1 MLNSTV
7 DYNLIGN
14 RIRKKRREL
23 NLTQEQLAND
33 LNLTTFYISKIENG
47 KATATLET
55 LSLIAHHLQLDLSYL
70 ISGTSTLEKKYY
82 IDELNDIC
90 SKATKKQL
98 DLIIRLSKAVL
109 DD

>member
-55 LSLIAHHLQLDLSYL
+55 LSLIAHHLQFDTYLD
-70 ISGTSTLEKKYY
+70 
-82 IDELNDIC
+82 
-90 SKATKKQL
+90 
-98 DLIIRLSKAVL
+98 RF
-109 DD
+109 

>member
-1 MLNSTV
+1 MLNSTI
-7 DYNLIGN
+7 DYKLIGN
-14 RIRKKRREL
+14 RIKKKRKEL

-47 KATATLET
+47 KATATLDT
-55 LSLIAHHLQLDLSYL
+55 LALIAYHLHLDLAYL
-70 ISGTSTLEKKYY
+70 ITGTSTFEEKYY
-82 IDELNDIC
+82 IDKLNDVC

-98 DLIIRLSKAVL
+98 DLIIKLSKAVL